1 MQSRKVSREML
12 LFFIMISAAAL
23 GNGLSDSVYSN
34 YFKEAYRVT
43 TTQRALIEAPR
54 ELPGLLCALVIASLS
69 MLGDAR
75 ISLIAQVFSC
85 AGLVALGLFTP
96 SYGVMLIFLFINS
109 MGMHLFMPLSDSMGM
124 ALAEPGQVGHRMGQY
139 ASLKMAFGFVA
150 GLTVFFGF
158 RFKAFSFQTPINLLF
173 LLGSGAFLIA
183 AAAAALLVK
192 RGAVMFSGTRRTKL
206 VFRKQYRYFYML
218 TMLHGV
224 QKQIAFVF
232 GAWVIVELLLK
243 GADVMS
249 LLLIA
254 SSFISIFFMRAIGRW
269 IDRFGIKRMMY
280 VDALTFIFV
289 YVLYGFVVWGI
300 TARVLPG
307 AGWPVLLIYA
317 LFVLDRLS
325 MQIGVV
331 KSVYLRS
338 IAVNKE
344 EITNVLSTGISLDH
358 VVSILAAQLAGFIWT
373 IWGPQWV
380 FFLAAFFSLGNLFV
394 AWRVQINDN
403 ADVSAPASIPAPAQD

>member
-109 MGMHLFMPLSDSMGM
+109 MGMHMFMPLSDSMGM

-192 RGAVMFSGTRRTKL
+192 RRAAIFSGTRRTKL

-249 LLLIA
+249 LLLIT

-300 TARVLPG
+300 TSRVLPG
-307 AGWPVLLIYA
+307 AGWPVMLIYA

-403 ADVSAPASIPAPAQD
+403 VDVGAPASVPAPAQD